1 MLPSLPIIRRK
12 SFLPLLVA
20 IFAAILVA
28 KDSAEAFEI
37 RTQASVSNLAFGNR
51 ATTTKSPRRTLLH
64 ERIDGSDDAPI
75 LSSSSPNAAMSE
87 TSRLSHAMLK
97 VPSVDDSVEYLTS
110 MGGRIVRSKSNGKT
124 NGEARLLSAFVQLGP
139 VGGGKRKDQD
149 GESVNNEDDSQSF
162 SLEIVQGP
170 TEKPK
175 NRPHHGLSYLGLS
188 MLLKFQN
195 KNRLLELMM
204 GKSNEE
210 SKDSPEEKDDNNE
223 HDFFPVKYVASAP
236 GDGIA
241 QLALLSDDK
250 LVETCD
256 FYTNVLGM
264 DQKAQDAK
272 LLCLRYDGNA
282 PTGVATTLVFENKPS
297 SESNESDESGGCFD
311 HLAINTTSSVD
322 GLYQSILEENKSEET
337 NPVKIY
343 MKPTQMFGSTI
354 LGLIDPNGYRVV
366 VFGSE

>member
-1 MLPSLPIIRRK
+1 MLLSLPIFRRK
-12 SFLPLLVA
+12 SLLPLLIAIFVA
-20 IFAAILVA
+20 ILMA
-28 KDSAEAFEI
+28 KDSVEAFEI
-37 RTQASVSNLAFGNR
+37 RTQVSVSKLGLGNR

-64 ERIDGSDDAPI
+64 ERVDSSDEAPI

-97 VPSVDDSVEYLTS
+97 VPSVDDSVAYWTS

-149 GESVNNEDDSQSF
+149 EESVNNEDDSQFF
-162 SLEIVQGP
+162 SLEIVRGP
-170 TEKPK
+170 TETPK

-195 KNRLLELMM
+195 KNHLLELMM
-204 GKSNEE
+204 GQSNE

-223 HDFFPVKYVASAP
+223 HDCFPVKYVASAP

-250 LVETCD
+250 LVETCE
-256 FYTNVLGM
+256 FYTNILGM

-282 PTGVATTLVFENKPS
+282 PTGVATTLVFENRPS
-297 SESNESDESGGCFD
+297 SESNEGDESGGCFD

-322 GLYQSILEENKSEET
+322 GLYQSILEENKCQET